1 MSDVRSQSRISGR
14 RSSIQRDNANASPAS
29 RQTKHDARV
38 IRSATTCVRKP
49 PESSAARAPRC
60 TDAVRPPSVCAR
72 GNATSS
78 SERPDSTTVPPS
90 SSSYSA
96 SDNRSGATDTGMTA
110 TPVTD
115 SAAFTYA
122 VRSTSPSSPSASRR
136 LPIETGSF
144 FRGSTSAFSRTLRSM
159 AATMIDGRALA
170 AKVREEVA
178 RDVAELGHVGLAT
191 VLVGDDPASHIYI
204 DLKQKA
210 AQEAGMEAR
219 DLKLPADMSE
229 EDLIAT
235 IEELNDDDS
244 VDGLLVQLP
253 LPDHLDEN
261 RVIEAIAPGK
271 DIDGIHP
278 FNAGQ
283 LYLGHPTLVPGT
295 PLGVMRMLDEVG
307 IELEGARA
315 VVVGR
320 SVIVGKPMA
329 HLLLQRNATVTV
341 CHSRTQ
347 DLQRHTLDADVLVAA
362 VGRTHIIGADM
373 VKAGA
378 TVIDVGMN
386 RGEGKKVYGD
396 VDPSAAEIAAY
407 MTPVPGG
414 VGPMTI
420 AMVMQNT
427 VTAARARRLV
437 SPAN

>member
-1 MSDVRSQSRISGR
+1 V
-14 RSSIQRDNANASPAS
+14 
-29 RQTKHDARV
+29 
-38 IRSATTCVRKP
+38 
-49 PESSAARAPRC
+49 AAI
-60 TDAVRPPSVCAR
+60 T
-72 GNATSS
+72 
-78 SERPDSTTVPPS
+78 
-90 SSSYSA
+90 
-96 SDNRSGATDTGMTA
+96 
-110 TPVTD
+110 
-115 SAAFTYA
+115 
-122 VRSTSPSSPSASRR
+122 
-136 LPIETGSF
+136 
-144 FRGSTSAFSRTLRSM
+144 
-159 AATMIDGRALA
+159 IDGKALA
-170 AKVREEVA
+170 EKVRAEVA
-178 RDVAELGHVGLAT
+178 REVSQLGGVGLAT

-204 DLKQKA
+204 DLKHKA
-210 AQEAGMEAR
+210 AQAAGMEAR
-219 DLKLPADMSE
+219 DLKLAGDITE
-229 EDLIAT
+229 EELLTT
-235 IEELNDDDS
+235 IEELNEDDS

-261 RVIEAIAPGK
+261 RIIEAIAPQK

-283 LYLGHPTLVPGT
+283 LYLGRPTLVPGT
-295 PLGVMRMLDEVG
+295 PLGVMRMLDEYG
-307 IELEGARA
+307 IPLEGARA

-320 SVIVGKPMA
+320 SAIVGKPMA
-329 HLLLQRNATVTV
+329 HLLLQRNATVTI

-378 TVIDVGMN
+378 AVIDVGMN

-396 VDPSAAEIAAY
+396 VDPSAAELAAY